1 MTGIQRQLV
10 AAALT
15 AAERGWRV
23 FPLRPGDKR
32 PAVRD
37 WQERA
42 TCEPARIR
50 ECWAG
55 GSYNVGIACGPSR
68 LVVVD
73 LDLPKEDTCTRP
85 GTTGRQARSGYDVLT
100 DLAHRLGEAV
110 PAETYTVTTRSG
122 GTHLYF
128 RAPAGEPLRNTA
140 GRIGH
145 LVDTRADGGYV
156 VGTGSV
162 VGGRPYRVT
171 RDTPVA
177 QLPTW
182 LAQAARP
189 PRSTGSDAGHG
200 WVADIRHQSGYAASA
215 LRAEVERVLNAQPGS
230 RNHALNAA
238 AYSLGQLVAA
248 GVLPDEPTKAA
259 LASAARVA
267 GLDDRE
273 IHATIR
279 SGLGAGLRRPR
290 AVRAHR
296 PHDRR
301 STTPWPS

>member
-1 MTGIQRQLV
+1 MTGIQHRLV

-23 FPLRPGDKR
+23 FPLRPDDKR

-42 TCEPARIR
+42 TCDPARIR
-50 ECWAG
+50 ECWAS

-73 LDLPKEDTCTRP
+73 LDVPKEDPCPHP
-85 GTTGRQARSGYDVLT
+85 GVTGRHARSGYDVLT
-100 DLAHRLGEAV
+100 ELAHRLGEVV

-140 GRIGH
+140 GRIGR

-156 VGTGSV
+156 VGAGSV
-162 VGGRPYRVT
+162 VDGRPYRVT
-171 RDTPVA
+171 RDTAVA
-177 QLPTW
+177 ELPTW
-182 LAQAARP
+182 LAEAARTQQ
-189 PRSTGSDAGHG
+189 STGSDARHG
-200 WVADIRHQSGYAASA
+200 WVTDIRHQSGYAAAA
-215 LRAEVERVLNAQPGS
+215 LRTEVERVLNAQPGS

-259 LASAARVA
+259 LARAARDA

-273 IHATIR
+273 IHATIH
-279 SGLGAGLRRPR
+279 SGLSAGLRRPR

-296 PHDRR
+296 PNDRR